1 MCLKRPTNF
10 NNLEFDSFKFVNI
23 FGLNDRSDGIVD
35 FLDQL
40 NLMKTYDFDIDGA
53 IKIKTS
59 HQNSF
64 SVFTLKNLLS
74 RLNFEFEWILYKM
87 QTYISIHQIR
97 KHRRSDQAG
106 GIFVDS
112 FIFHLL
118 IFNFRPSLSMNYES
132 IEAFCV

>member
-59 HQNSF
+59 HQN
-64 SVFTLKNLLS
+64 
-74 RLNFEFEWILYKM
+74 
-87 QTYISIHQIR
+87 
-97 KHRRSDQAG
+97 
-106 GIFVDS
+106 
-112 FIFHLL
+112 
-118 IFNFRPSLSMNYES
+118 
-132 IEAFCV
+132 